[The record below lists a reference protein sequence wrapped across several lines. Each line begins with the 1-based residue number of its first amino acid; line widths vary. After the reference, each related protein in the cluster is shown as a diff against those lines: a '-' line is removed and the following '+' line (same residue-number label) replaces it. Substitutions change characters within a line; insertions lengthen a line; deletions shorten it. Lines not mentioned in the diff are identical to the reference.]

1 MAPSNTP
8 QSTGVWTWPAVMAG
22 VVASLIVQILLTM
35 LGLGIGLIAVD
46 VPTASTAPGK
56 LSTAAAL
63 WWYAS
68 GIFSAFV
75 GGTVAGA
82 YAAFPRINTRIA
94 HALAAWATAS
104 LIVIGAAGLSA
115 GGAANVLSNLAG
127 PTSTAATRL
136 QTLTRPA
143 QPGPQ
148 PNQAQLEA
156 ARKALAAAMLA
167 SFIALLFGGGA
178 AFLGGWW
185 SKEIRTELGA

>member
-1 MAPSNTP
+1 
-8 QSTGVWTWPAVMAG
+8 MAG
-22 VVASLIVQILLTM
+22 VVASLIVQVLLTM
-35 LGLGIGLIAVD
+35 LGLGIGLMAVD
-46 VPTASTAPGK
+46 VPTASTAPFK

-63 WWYAS
+63 WWWAS
-68 GIFSAFV
+68 GIFAAFV
-75 GGTVAGA
+75 GGAVAGA
-82 YAAFPRINTRIA
+82 YASAPRINTRIA
-94 HALAAWATAS
+94 HAIAAWATAS
-104 LIVIGAAGLSA
+104 LIVIGAAGLSV

-127 PTSTAATRL
+127 PTSTAAARL

-148 PNQAQLEA
+148 PTQAQLEA
-156 ARKALAAAMLA
+156 ARKAVAATMLA

>member
-1 MAPSNTP
+1 VAFEKLGGLQPAFN
-8 QSTGVWTWPAVMAG
+8 QCHGGALHALALGV
-22 VVASLIVQILLTM
+22 
-35 LGLGIGLIAVD
+35 GLIAVD
-46 VPTASTAPGK
+46 VPTASAAPVK

-63 WWYAS
+63 WWWAS

-75 GGTVAGA
+75 GGAITGA
-82 YAAFPRINTRIA
+82 YAASPRINTRIA

-104 LIVIGAAGLSA
+104 LIVIGAAGLSV
-115 GGAANVLSNLAG
+115 GGAANINILSNLAG
-127 PTSTAATRL
+127 PTSTAGGRL

-148 PNQAQLEA
+148 PSQAQLEA
-156 ARKALAAAMLA
+156 ARKTVAATMLA